1 MQDEID
7 GSASG
12 YIVDSFEGISLEFTD
27 VEILNT
33 SENNIVARAKR
44 YGRWWLLK
52 GLNNQVANEVAYQQR
67 LRKELELMMQLQHP
81 HIVAAVGL
89 EKVKGIGNCIVM
101 EYIDGVTL
109 NKWLQQNHSRKERRR
124 IALEIV
130 DAVKYIHSKGIVH
143 RDLKPDNIIIT
154 TNGDNVKLI
163 DFGLAD
169 TDSHAILKQPAGTIK
184 YMSPEQLQTSV
195 ADVRNDIYSLGII
208 FKQMYLGYNTLLK
221 KCLSPIEIRYQNIE
235 ELHEAIIKQNNHKN
249 RCLIAFI
256 CFIIFLSFC
265 TIIFQMTNMQKEF
278 IFAKSQADSLKTIVN
293 SLNDSIVRI
302 KLAENA
308 QAMYMQQKYLLL
320 QNGKKTLD
328 DKLSVIASDLKELE
342 LWDFDSKMKIYEK
355 LTEYGDATLA
365 SFREQV
371 RNQLEEKDLQDIM
384 FQLEVYKSEQQQK
397 WIERINKTFLQ
408 H

>member
-1 MQDEID
+1 
-7 GSASG
+7 
-12 YIVDSFEGISLEFTD
+12 
-27 VEILNT
+27 
-33 SENNIVARAKR
+33 
-44 YGRWWLLK
+44 
-52 GLNNQVANEVAYQQR
+52 
-67 LRKELELMMQLQHP
+67 
-81 HIVAAVGL
+81 
-89 EKVKGIGNCIVM
+89 
-101 EYIDGVTL
+101 
-109 NKWLQQNHSRKERRR
+109 
-124 IALEIV
+124 
-130 DAVKYIHSKGIVH
+130 
-143 RDLKPDNIIIT
+143 
-154 TNGDNVKLI
+154 
-163 DFGLAD
+163 
-169 TDSHAILKQPAGTIK
+169 
-184 YMSPEQLQTSV
+184 
-195 ADVRNDIYSLGII
+195 
-208 FKQMYLGYNTLLK
+208 
-221 KCLSPIEIRYQNIE
+221 
-235 ELHEAIIKQNNHKN
+235 
-249 RCLIAFI
+249 
-256 CFIIFLSFC
+256 
-265 TIIFQMTNMQKEF
+265 MQKEF

>member
-221 KCLSPIEIRYQNIE
+221 KCLSPIEIR
-235 ELHEAIIKQNNHKN
+235 
-249 RCLIAFI
+249 
-256 CFIIFLSFC
+256 
-265 TIIFQMTNMQKEF
+265 
-278 IFAKSQADSLKTIVN
+278 
-293 SLNDSIVRI
+293 
-302 KLAENA
+302 
-308 QAMYMQQKYLLL
+308 
-320 QNGKKTLD
+320 
-328 DKLSVIASDLKELE
+328 
-342 LWDFDSKMKIYEK
+342 
-355 LTEYGDATLA
+355 
-365 SFREQV
+365 
-371 RNQLEEKDLQDIM
+371 
-384 FQLEVYKSEQQQK
+384 
-397 WIERINKTFLQ
+397 
-408 H
+408 